1 MEEGHVAQRG
11 MGPEAERAECP
22 AIEIEGLW
30 KLFGDV
36 EALRGLDLRVDD
48 GQFLTIFGPNGAGK
62 TTLIKVLAT
71 LMRPTEGQ
79 VRVGGADIV
88 RAAQDVRRRVGLVS
102 HATYLYPQL
111 TAFEN
116 LMFYGRLY
124 GVRDS
129 KARAAALAGRL
140 GLTSRLH
147 DRVGA
152 FSRGMQQRLSIARA
166 LLHDPDILLLDEPFT
181 GLDRQ
186 ACRVLSEI
194 LQGIRDRRR
203 TVLMTT
209 HNLEE
214 GLELSERVA
223 IQAGGRLV
231 FESSAAQID
240 RSTFSDLYFDAVT
253 EA

>member
-1 MEEGHVAQRG
+1 V
-11 MGPEAERAECP
+11 EAATAGCP
-22 AIEIEGLW
+22 AIQVEGLW

-36 EALRGLDLRVDD
+36 EALTGLDLRVDD

-79 VRVGGADIV
+79 VRVGRADVV
-88 RAAQDVRRRVGLVS
+88 RAAQDVRRRVGLIS

-124 GVRDS
+124 GVRDGRT
-129 KARAAALAGRL
+129 RAAALAGRL

-147 DRVGA
+147 DRVSTY
-152 FSRGMQQRLSIARA
+152 SRGMQQRLSIARA

-214 GLELSERVA
+214 GLELSDRIA
-223 IQAGGRLV
+223 IQAAGRLV
-231 FESSAAQID
+231 FESPAAEID
-240 RSTFSDLYFDAVT
+240 RSSFSGLYFDAVA
-253 EA
+253 EV